1 MLRWLLAFAF
11 TELVEV
17 PLYARALRGDGAVRG
32 LFAASAVGF
41 GASLI
46 THPIVWFAIPRWW
59 VTLYLFALDRAP
71 WVRIESPLARYVAMG
86 VLSECFAVCV
96 EALYLRAWGLRRA
109 LVWSLAANALS
120 VTLGLACRAVFGVP

>member
-17 PLYARALRGDGAVRG
+17 PLYARALRRQGVLEG
-32 LFAASAVGF
+32 LLAACAVGF

-59 VTLYLFALDRAP
+59 IALYLFALDHAP
-71 WVRIESPLARYVAMG
+71 WVRIESPTARYAAMG
-86 VLSECFAVCV
+86 VLSECFAVLV
-96 EALYLRAWGLRRA
+96 EAVYLRAWGLRRA
-109 LVWSLAANALS
+109 LAWSLAANVLS